1 MVMGALE
8 MTPSSNLTSKM
19 DILLE
24 AVQRLSLARSLNEI
38 TELVRHAARELVDAD
53 GATFVLRD
61 EGNCHYVDED
71 AIGPLWK
78 GKKFPL
84 ETCVSGWAML
94 NNAVAVIEDIYADP
108 RIPQSAY
115 QPTFVKSLVM
125 TPIRG
130 VQPIGAIGT
139 YWAKNRKASRE
150 EINLLKAL
158 ANSTSIALEN
168 VQAVADLRKTN
179 EALQESLRS
188 RDEFLSIAA
197 HELRTPL
204 SALKLQLELTED
216 DLVASPAEV
225 AFSDDIAMAL
235 KQTKKMEQLVEQL
248 LDLSR
253 IRVGRLD
260 LTLSDFTMDE
270 AAKAVLEQTAN
281 TLKEAKCEIHF
292 TPAEDGVRGHWD
304 RLRIEQIITNLISNG
319 CKYAAGKPIEV
330 KVENENGCTVLRVLD
345 SGPGISTANRE
356 RIFDRFVRAT
366 SANQISGLG
375 LGLSIVRSLA
385 QAHGGDVEVNSR
397 PGLTGGSEFVVRLP
411 LQLST
416 NVESRLE

>member
-319 CKYAAGKPIEV
+319 CKYA
-330 KVENENGCTVLRVLD
+330 N
-345 SGPGISTANRE
+345 GIS
-356 RIFDRFVRAT
+356 
-366 SANQISGLG
+366 SQ
-375 LGLSIVRSLA
+375 A
-385 QAHGGDVEVNSR
+385 QSWVLYR
-397 PGLTGGSEFVVRLP
+397 PICWL
-411 LQLST
+411 
-416 NVESRLE
+416 NYK